1 MLDRKLVGSALF
13 AVALLGGGV
22 AGAVLGVP
30 GVSFAQESDTDTTT
44 PDTASPDTTTPDTT
58 APDTTDDSTPDSR
71 PDHDCPENQESADSA
86 TATNAI

>member
-58 APDTTDDSTPDSR
+58 DDSTPDSR

>member
-58 APDTTDDSTPDSR
+58 DDSTPDSR
-71 PDHDCPENQESADSA
+71 PDHDCPENQESADS